1 MLAKLS
7 LNVVG
12 AIYATNHS
20 MSFLRLSSS
29 MHCTV
34 LYWTV
39 LYWTVINRKCFKYLS
54 TMGNSIFI
62 GHHSRTDF
70 I

>member
-34 LYWTV
+34 LDWTGLDWTV
-39 LYWTVINRKCFKYLS
+39 LDWTVLDCYQPEVL
-54 TMGNSIFI
+54 
-62 GHHSRTDF
+62 
-70 I
+70 